1 MFNATDIKEHE
12 VIGSNGK
19 HVGTV
24 DHLDGARIKYEI
36 RQQDGNTIASASTP
50 STRWTAT
57 G

>member
-24 DHLDGARIKYEI
+24 DHLDGARIKLT
-36 RQQDGNTIASASTP
+36 RSDSQDGNTNASASTP
-50 STRWTAT
+50 STAT